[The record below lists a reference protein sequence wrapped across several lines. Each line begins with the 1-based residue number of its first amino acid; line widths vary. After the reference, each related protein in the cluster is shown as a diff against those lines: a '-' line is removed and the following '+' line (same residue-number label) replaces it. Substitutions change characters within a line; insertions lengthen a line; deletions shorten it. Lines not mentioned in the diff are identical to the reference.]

1 MLRARSPIN
10 QIDQLKKPLLIGQ
23 GAHDVRVPQ
32 GEADRLVEAL
42 KKNGVKV
49 TYLLYPDEG
58 HGFLRPENNFS
69 FFSVSGGV
77 LGECLGGRYEPIGDL
92 TGSSMQVPF
101 GARFV
106 PGLEGALSR
115 NASQNA
121 PKQ

>member
-1 MLRARSPIN
+1 
-10 QIDQLKKPLLIGQ
+10 
-23 GAHDVRVPQ
+23 
-32 GEADRLVEAL
+32 LVEAL
-42 KKNGVKV
+42 KKNGVEV

-69 FFSVSGGV
+69 FFSVSEV
-77 LGECLGGRYEPIGDL
+77 FLGECLGGRYEPIGEL

-101 GARFV
+101 GAQYV